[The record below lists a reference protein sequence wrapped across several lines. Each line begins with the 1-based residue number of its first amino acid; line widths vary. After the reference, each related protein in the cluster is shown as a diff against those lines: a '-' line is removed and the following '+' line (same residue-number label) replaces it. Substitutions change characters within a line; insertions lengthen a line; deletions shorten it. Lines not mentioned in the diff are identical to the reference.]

1 MDSVTRKRLVLGV
14 LLLTLTFSLS
24 WVGGVFAATGLV
36 QMVDKYGNITLDILT
51 EVLLNEGFEFGDI
64 LMIEVGT
71 HNVEAPFVT
80 AYSDVNTGSV
90 LVRGPGGVASNP
102 AMLAIN
108 MGNFSTTYEVKEGDP
123 VKLTLLEKEGYLAEW
138 TIRQLKRTNNR
149 EDYASDE
156 IFANFRGVN
165 FGNMAPGVYYRS
177 SSPVNNELHRAA
189 YADNFMAEAKIRT
202 VINLADSHEELE
214 GYFQKD
220 DFNTPYYKSL
230 YDQGQVIFLSMGVDF
245 KAPEFQ
251 SKLKQGLLFMVA
263 NPSPYLVH
271 CNEGKDRAGFVAALL
286 EALMG
291 ATIAEIKEDYMITY
305 SNYYGVE
312 YGSEQ
317 YEKIADSNILESLR
331 DIAGLPKGADL
342 SEVNLVQ
349 AAENYLLKIGLTA
362 EQIETLKIQLAKPLT
377 PVA

>member
-1 MDSVTRKRLVLGV
+1 MSRKNRVLSV
-14 LLLTLTFSLS
+14 LLLTIACSLV
-24 WVGGVFAATGLV
+24 WVGGVLAATGV
-36 QMVDKYGNITLDILT
+36 VEKVDKYGNITIDILT
-51 EVLLNEGFEFGDI
+51 QVLLNEGFEFGD
-64 LMIEVGT
+64 LLVIEVGP
-71 HNVEAPFVT
+71 HKIEAPFVT

-102 AMLAIN
+102 VMLAIN
-108 MGNFSTTYEVKEGDP
+108 MGNFSTTYEVKEGDQ

-156 IFANFRGVN
+156 IFANFRNVKL
-165 FGNMAPGVYYRS
+165 GNMAPGVYYRS
-177 SSPVNNELHRAA
+177 SSPVNNELSRAA
-189 YADNFMAEAKIRT
+189 YADAFMAEAKIQT
-202 VINLADSHEELE
+202 VVNLADSQGELE

-220 DFNTPYYKSL
+220 DFNSPYYKSL
-230 YDQGQVIFLSMGVDF
+230 YDQGQVVFLSMGVDF
-245 KAPEFQ
+245 KAQEFQ
-251 SKLKQGLLFMVA
+251 NKLRQGLLFMVDH
-263 NPSPYLVH
+263 PGPYLVH

-291 ATIAEIKEDYMITY
+291 ATVTEIKEDYMITY

-331 DIAGLPKGADL
+331 DMAGLPKGADL
-342 SEVNLVQ
+342 
-349 AAENYLLKIGLTA
+349 T
-362 EQIETLKIQLAKPLT
+362 
-377 PVA
+377 

>member
-1 MDSVTRKRLVLGV
+1 MSRKNRVLSV
-14 LLLTLTFSLS
+14 LLLTIACSLV
-24 WVGGVFAATGLV
+24 WVGGVLAATGV
-36 QMVDKYGNITLDILT
+36 VEKVDKYGNITIDILT
-51 EVLLNEGFEFGDI
+51 QVLLNEGFEFGD
-64 LMIEVGT
+64 LLVIEVGP
-71 HNVEAPFVT
+71 HKIEAPFVT

-102 AMLAIN
+102 VMLAIN
-108 MGNFSTTYEVKEGDP
+108 MGNFSTTYEVKEGDH

-156 IFANFRGVN
+156 IFANFRNVKL
-165 FGNMAPGVYYRS
+165 GNMAPGVYYRS
-177 SSPVNNELHRAA
+177 SSPVNNELSRAA
-189 YADNFMAEAKIRT
+189 YADAFMAEAKIQT
-202 VINLADSHEELE
+202 VVNLADSQGELE

-220 DFNTPYYKSL
+220 DFNSPYYKSL
-230 YDQGQVIFLSMGVDF
+230 YDQGQVVFLSMGVDF
-245 KAPEFQ
+245 KAQEFQ
-251 SKLKQGLLFMVA
+251 NKLRQGLLFMVDH
-263 NPSPYLVH
+263 PGPYLVH

-291 ATIAEIKEDYMITY
+291 ATVTEIKEDYMITY

-331 DIAGLPKGADL
+331 DMAGLPKGADL
-342 SEVNLVQ
+342 TGVDLVK

-362 EQIETLKIQLAKPLT
+362 EQIQTLKRQLAEPLA
-377 PVA
+377 PAA